1 MEDIDRKLNDDLKR
15 LERETVEVLL
25 SWENKHAGDQNTNTP
40 SPANTLTNDGYLS
53 TLRLIDMLDELG
65 GELEMMEQWL
75 MSKGD
80 ALKLMQEDML
90 EIEAVSSFGL
100 EVIPHDGYDALADK
114 WSWVLYHIS
123 SGE

>member
-1 MEDIDRKLNDDLKR
+1 MNVQWPEQQVEDIDRKLNDDLKR

-25 SWENKHAGDQNTNTP
+25 SWENKHSSADGQNTSTSSLNNST
-40 SPANTLTNDGYLS
+40 TNDGYLS

-90 EIEAVSSFGL
+90 EIEAVSSDNSEDIAEKKIG
-100 EVIPHDGYDALADK
+100 
-114 WSWVLYHIS
+114 
-123 SGE
+123 